1 MIVDWLTL
9 NPDYGGTGDTTVIAT
24 AAYNYTVG
32 LTRFAT
38 VRFTNAVGMTDTVT
52 ITQGGNTEGLMF
64 EVSPESLEFPITGAT
79 LTGSVIS
86 NSQWLITDYP
96 EWVTIT
102 TDSQEAYG
110 EGILSITVSAYTG
123 ATERTGTITIQSYG
137 ETRTIEV
144 SQPGYTTLSV
154 SPQKIQFR
162 GSVGSSSITVTSSVD
177 WSTADY
183 DRDHIELSADSGQSG
198 TTTVTLRLKDLP
210 RYVTK
215 YGVGFERE
223 VTFNDGFTQ
232 RTVVVQYIGSQ
243 NIDDKY
249 ITVTYNIPTPGTYL
263 VYKYVRCSGCTDWGA
278 VTDSQTIW
286 AKTEIHKEELV
297 PDDWEGWPC
306 YEMVY
311 VFYYFG
317 TAGRH
322 TVKYYS
328 DYYGIGM
335 GAFSKVQN
343 IDSIVIGDR
352 NNGTINPW
360 AISKTNTR
368 IVFGAGTHTF
378 TRNASNP
385 YSLNEVNT
393 GNYLYVP
400 PTVVYGTSGARN
412 VWASQTLVYDNSN
425 DYGVGMFAKNI
436 VFTERFDSGCS
447 VNSLNANYIEKL
459 VFLSPTAPKC
469 NTAPSHPVTVYYPR
483 GGTGYSDRWASR
495 PNITLVPY
503 DDIDDVPV

>member
-96 EWVTIT
+96 EWVSIT

-137 ETRTIEV
+137 ETKTIEV

-183 DRDHIELSADSGQSG
+183 DRDHIELSADSGESG
-198 TTTVTLRLKDLP
+198 TTTVSLRLKDLP
-210 RYVTK
+210 KYVTK

-223 VTFNDGFTQ
+223 VTFSDAFTQ

-263 VYKYVRCSGCTDWGA
+263 AYKYVRCSGCTDWGA
-278 VTDSQTIW
+278 VTDSQTIK
-286 AKTEIHKEELV
+286 AKTEIHKEKLV
-297 PDDWEGWPC
+297 PDDWEGPC

-328 DYYGIGM
+328 DYFGIGM

-360 AISKTNTR
+360 AISQTNTR

-378 TRNASNP
+378 RGYGYNL
-385 YSLNEVNT
+385 YGVNT

-400 PTVVYGTSGARN
+400 PTVVYGTYGIRN
-412 VWASQTLVYDNSN
+412 VWASQTLVYDNTN
-425 DYGVGMFAKNI
+425 DYRVGMFAKNI

-447 VNSLNANYIEKL
+447 VESLNANYIEKL

-469 NTAPSHPVTVYYPR
+469 KTRPSHPVTVYYPR
-483 GGTGYSDRWASR
+483 GGTGYTDGYYRWAGR
-495 PNITLVPY
+495 ENITLVPY
-503 DDIDDVPV
+503 DDIDDISV